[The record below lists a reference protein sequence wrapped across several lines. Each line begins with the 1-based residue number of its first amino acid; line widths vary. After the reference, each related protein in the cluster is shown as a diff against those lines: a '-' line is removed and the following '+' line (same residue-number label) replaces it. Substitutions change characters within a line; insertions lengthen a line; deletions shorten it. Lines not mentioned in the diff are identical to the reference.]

1 MGITISELENTVNLI
16 GTEKVP
22 IVQNEKTKNVELS
35 KIKEYMGIEDLKD
48 KTENIENKITDTD
61 WTTAILTSAFK
72 AYQDREIG
80 IPAYR
85 KSGSIVE
92 IKGIIAPTTDIT
104 DTGTLTEIFTLPE
117 RI

>member
-1 MGITISELENTVNLI
+1 MKKINWKNGEAPYLSADNLN
-16 GTEKVP
+16 
-22 IVQNEKTKNVELS
+22 Q
-35 KIKEYMGIEDLKD
+35 MQ
-48 KTENIENKITDTD
+48 ENIEEEFTGI

-104 DTGTLTEIFTLPE
+104 DTRTLTEIFTLPE